1 MAEDGDKSG
10 FKPSRKLLR
19 ALITLSEEIGTG
31 DAPEFSGA
39 PGIETLPPHLR
50 RALYLIDEFEKERER
65 RRKEKQE
72 TEKEGDPP
80 YSRFIPEENFDGS
93 ASLPEGVSAS
103 PDFIGN
109 AGDGQAEDEASAP
122 ESKPEFEQKTGIAP
136 QPGGVPA
143 SPELNQAPDMLKKT
157 LFLKNAR
164 AVEPYMGEVKADGL
178 EKLRLEDDGGSG
190 LSFDEENSMLSGTPM
205 ASGDYQLRFKGAL
218 HNKPVEILAHLAVIP
233 DPKSLWVAVDSDK
246 NDRFWKPD
254 EAFLCVNGDYFMVGA
269 SKRGRSHAK
278 DGGFRDDDFGIL
290 ETGDGWGVIVVADGA
305 GSAKFSR
312 RGSQIAVQNILEKL
326 PPLLSDKVNGRLP
339 RLITAFLH
347 GSPAAEE
354 QIKSHLYQSLV
365 TSAFEAAG
373 AIEKEAQSLGESPA
387 DFLTT
392 LVLCVVKR
400 MREGWFIAGFSIGDG
415 GAAAFNIED
424 GSLFPLTAPD
434 SGEFAGQ
441 TRFLQRSEF
450 TDGFE
455 GMAKRIF
462 FTVSPDIT
470 GILAMTDGISDPI
483 FATDSQFANP
493 ARWKEFWESDL
504 SKNVDFSADCDVI
517 GAQMLNWLDF
527 WSPGNHD
534 DRTLVAVLPGRKAKS

>member
-1 MAEDGDKSG
+1 MAEDGDESG

-19 ALITLSEEIGTG
+19 ALITVSEEIRAE

-39 PGIETLPPHLR
+39 PGIETLPPHFR
-50 RALYLIDEFEKERER
+50 KALYLIDAFEKEKER
-65 RRKEKQE
+65 RRKKKEE
-72 TEKEGDPP
+72 AEKESEPC
-80 YSRFIPEENFDGS
+80 YSRFIPEENFTSGS
-93 ASLPEGVSAS
+93 AFISPEAIEKTDDERG
-103 PDFIGN
+103 
-109 AGDGQAEDEASAP
+109 EDEALAL
-122 ESKPEFEQKTGIAP
+122 ESKPGFEQKNGVAP

-143 SPELNQAPDMLKKT
+143 FPELNQAPDMLKKT

-164 AVEPYMGEVKADGL
+164 AAEPYVGDVKADGL

-190 LSFDEENSMLSGTPM
+190 LSFDEEMATLSGTPA

-233 DPKSLWVAVDSDK
+233 DPKSLWVAKDSDRT
-246 NDRFWKPD
+246 DRFWKPD
-254 EAFLCVNGDYFMVGA
+254 EAFECVNGDFFMVGA

-278 DGGFRDDDFGIL
+278 DGGFRDDDFGVL
-290 ETGDGWGVIVVADGA
+290 ETSDGWGVIVVADGA

-312 RGSQIAVQNILEKL
+312 RGSQIAVQSVLSTL
-326 PPLLSDKVNGRLP
+326 PLLLSEKVSARLP
-339 RLITAFLH
+339 RLIAAFLQ

-365 TSAFEAAG
+365 TSAFDAAG
-373 AIEKEAQSLGESPA
+373 AIEEEAKKLGELPS

-415 GAAAFNIED
+415 GAAAFNVEN

-441 TRFLQRSEF
+441 TRFLQKAEF
-450 TDGFE
+450 TGGFD

-462 FTVSPDIT
+462 FTVSPGIT
-470 GILAMTDGISDPI
+470 GILAMTDGVSDPI

-493 ARWKEFWESDL
+493 ARWKEFWEGDL
-504 SKNVDFSADCDVI
+504 SKNVDFSANCRI
-517 GAQMLNWLDF
+517 IEAKMLNWLDF

-534 DRTLVAVLPGRKAKS
+534 DRTLVALLPGRKAKS

>member
-1 MAEDGDKSG
+1 MAEDGDENG
-10 FKPSRKLLR
+10 YKPSRELLR
-19 ALITLSEEIGTG
+19 ALITLSKEIRTE

-39 PGIETLPPHLR
+39 PGLETLPAHLR
-50 RALYLIDEFEKERER
+50 KALYLIDAFEKEKER
-65 RRKEKQE
+65 RRKKKEEAGEE
-72 TEKEGDPP
+72 TDHP
-80 YSRFIPEENFDGS
+80 YSRFIPEENFTGGSNSVSPEMIEKKSDG
-93 ASLPEGVSAS
+93 P
-103 PDFIGN
+103 
-109 AGDGQAEDEASAP
+109 AEDKASTP
-122 ESKPEFEQKTGIAP
+122 ESKPEFEQKTGVAP

-164 AVEPYMGEVKADGL
+164 AIEPYVGEVKADGL
-178 EKLRLEDDGGSG
+178 EKVRLKDDGGSG
-190 LSFDEENSMLSGTPM
+190 LCFDEETSMLSGTPM

-233 DPKSLWVAVDSDK
+233 DPKSLWVVKDSDK
-246 NDRFWKPD
+246 KDRFWKED
-254 EAFLCVNGDYFMVGA
+254 EAFECVKGDFLMVGA

-278 DGGFRDDDFGIL
+278 DGGFRDDDFGVL
-290 ETGDGWGVIVVADGA
+290 ETSDGWGVIVVADGA

-312 RGSQIAVQNILEKL
+312 RGSQIAVQSILEKL
-326 PPLLSDKVNGRLP
+326 PSLLSDKLGARLA
-339 RLITAFLH
+339 RLMSAFLQ

-354 QIKSHLYQSLV
+354 QIKSYLYQTLV

-400 MREGWFIAGFSIGDG
+400 MREGLFVAGFSIGDG
-415 GAAAFNIED
+415 GAAAFNVKD
-424 GSLFPLTAPD
+424 GSLFSLTAPD

-450 TDGFE
+450 TDGFD

-462 FTVSPDIT
+462 FNVLPDVT

-493 ARWKEFWESDL
+493 ARWKEFWEDDL
-504 SKNVDFSADCDVI
+504 SKNVDFSANYEIVK
-517 GAQMLNWLDF
+517 AQMLDWLDF

-534 DRTLVAVLPGRKAKS
+534 DRTLVALLPGKKAKS